1 MKLIQ
6 ATVEE
11 AIRIPTIHNG
21 GSHLFV
27 GMVCS
32 AAWGGG
38 KIASLEYDE
47 GKNSLAIRKDCRFK
61 NPSKNE
67 DYDVEL
73 VPWSRVIRA
82 SGVDDAPAIAGPV
95 ATEETAE
102 AAQLPSCSKCGQPSG
117 GKPLCQKC
125 YEAEKKSQAKGK

>member
-11 AIRIPTIHNG
+11 SIRIPTIHNG

-38 KIASLEYDE
+38 KIASLEYDAS
-47 GKNSLAIRKDCRFK
+47 KNSLAIRKDCRFK
-61 NPSKNE
+61 NAQKQE

-82 SGVDDAPAIAGPV
+82 SGVDDAPVRPTGAKEGTSPV
-95 ATEETAE
+95 GEALSKEAE
-102 AAQLPSCSKCGQPSG
+102 AEQSIDKPARPIPQEQRR
-117 GKPLCQKC
+117 GK
-125 YEAEKKSQAKGK
+125 

>member
-6 ATVEE
+6 AHVEDS
-11 AIRIPTIHNG
+11 IRIPTIHNG

-27 GMVCS
+27 GMGCS

-38 KIASLEYDE
+38 KIVSLEYDA
-47 GKNSLAIRKDCRFK
+47 GKNSLAIRKDCRFT
-61 NPSKNE
+61 NAQKNE

-82 SGVDDAPAIAGPV
+82 SGVDERPAQINTAQALELAKEAGGD
-95 ATEETAE
+95 
-102 AAQLPSCSKCGQPSG
+102 LDID
-117 GKPLCQKC
+117 KPARVIPQ
-125 YEAEKKSQAKGK
+125 EQRRGR

>member
-11 AIRIPTIHNG
+11 SIRIPTIHNG

-27 GMVCS
+27 GMSCS

-38 KIASLEYDE
+38 KIASLEYDA
-47 GKNSLAIRKDCRFK
+47 GKNSLAIRKDRRF
-61 NPSKNE
+61 NNAQKNE

-82 SGVDDAPAIAGPV
+82 SGVEGPAPNTDAPTQEPVGPKPPEGPANGENAQEGEDMPAARAIPR
-95 ATEETAE
+95 E
-102 AAQLPSCSKCGQPSG
+102 QRR
-117 GKPLCQKC
+117 GK
-125 YEAEKKSQAKGK
+125 

>member
-11 AIRIPTIHNG
+11 SIRIPTIHNG
-21 GSHLFV
+21 GSHLFI

-38 KIASLEYDE
+38 KIASLEYDA

-61 NPSKNE
+61 NAQKQE

-82 SGVDDAPAIAGPV
+82 SGVDDGQVPAQPTGAK
-95 ATEETAE
+95 EETSPDGEELSNPHPKEPEKDPPPARAIPQE
-102 AAQLPSCSKCGQPSG
+102 PRR
-117 GKPLCQKC
+117 GK
-125 YEAEKKSQAKGK
+125 